1 MKKYIRTIAI
11 LLVVA
16 AIIVACLSACER
28 KEEETDEGIV
38 ITFVTGFENDD
49 PPIII
54 EPRTSTLAKPAEM
67 PEDPWKAGY
76 NFLGWFYDEEGT
88 LPFSTKDGLKK
99 DTTLYAK
106 WEKKRADAGEVETP
120 SVIESPEGLRYKLKE
135 DESFALVGY
144 SGKAAE
150 ITVPKSYEG
159 KKVTSVSEGAF
170 GGNSTLTKIIL
181 PETVKEIEDG
191 AFYGC
196 SSLLT
201 IEVSAA
207 NEVFLAEDGVL
218 YASDKTE
225 LVAVGQARSEALTVS
240 NRVAAIRGYAFGGGA
255 YEVAFKEN
263 SSLKVVGSYAFAGFN
278 GKVTLGGNIT
288 SIRRRAFYDSKA
300 EIVFGRDF
308 ALDSLAMGEFD
319 GYKGAKLVLPSSIK
333 SISGSP
339 FFGSTAEI
347 DFTATGIKSLG
358 EAAFSGYE
366 GETLVIPYFV
376 ESTGRNCFYRC
387 SSKITFDERTAY
399 ETIGEYAFNQFCGEV
414 TFPDTVKSVGEYAF
428 YAVRYGKIV
437 FPVSR
442 GSLSIA
448 DNAFSLCNVKNV
460 YFA

>member
-1 MKKYIRTIAI
+1 MKKHIRTIAI

-67 PEDPWKAGY
+67 PEDPWKVGY

-120 SVIESPEGLRYKLKE
+120 SVIESPEGLRYKLK
-135 DESFALVGY
+135 DDGSFALVGY

-196 SSLLT
+196 SSLLA

-225 LVAVGQARSEALTVS
+225 LVAVGQARSEAALTRLLS
-240 NRVAAIRGYAFGGGA
+240 RKIPR
-255 YEVAFKEN
+255 
-263 SSLKVVGSYAFAGFN
+263 LKS
-278 GKVTLGGNIT
+278 
-288 SIRRRAFYDSKA
+288 
-300 EIVFGRDF
+300 
-308 ALDSLAMGEFD
+308 
-319 GYKGAKLVLPSSIK
+319 
-333 SISGSP
+333 
-339 FFGSTAEI
+339 
-347 DFTATGIKSLG
+347 
-358 EAAFSGYE
+358 
-366 GETLVIPYFV
+366 
-376 ESTGRNCFYRC
+376 
-387 SSKITFDERTAY
+387 
-399 ETIGEYAFNQFCGEV
+399 
-414 TFPDTVKSVGEYAF
+414 
-428 YAVRYGKIV
+428 
-437 FPVSR
+437 
-442 GSLSIA
+442 
-448 DNAFSLCNVKNV
+448 
-460 YFA
+460 